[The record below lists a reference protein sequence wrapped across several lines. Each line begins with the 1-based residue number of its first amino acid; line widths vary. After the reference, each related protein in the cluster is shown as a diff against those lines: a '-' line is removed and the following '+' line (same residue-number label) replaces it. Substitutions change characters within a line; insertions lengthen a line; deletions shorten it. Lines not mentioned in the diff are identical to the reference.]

1 MRASWPSIQS
11 IARINRRRE
20 HVRQGKVIK
29 TETET
34 AYLISSLE
42 APDPKLVLHLNRR
55 HWEIEI
61 MHRDKDF
68 QLGEDGYTNR
78 SDHAP
83 RNVFTMTSGTRT
95 LLKRINRSPTRA
107 IEIAQDNRQKVIRL
121 LSDQNATAFL

>member
-11 IARINRRRE
+11 IERINRRRE
-20 HVRQGKVIK
+20 HVRQGTVTK

-34 AYLISSLE
+34 VYLISSLE

-55 HWEIEI
+55 HWKIEI
-61 MHRDKDF
+61 MYRDKDL

-83 RNVFTMTSGTRT
+83 RNVFTMTSGART